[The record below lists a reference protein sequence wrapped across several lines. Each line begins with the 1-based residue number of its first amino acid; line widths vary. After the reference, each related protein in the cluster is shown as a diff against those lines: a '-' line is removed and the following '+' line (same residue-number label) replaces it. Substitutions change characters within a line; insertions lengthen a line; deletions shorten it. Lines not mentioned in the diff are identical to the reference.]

1 MRWNVAVAALAA
13 AFGFV
18 SIIVRE
24 VDLDAEVLVFY
35 RCVFAVATI
44 GLVLAVTGRLDILA
58 RRSILRFAIPL
69 GTTLGVHWFLFF
81 ETIKLSSVVLAVL
94 TAYLAPIA
102 VALLGP
108 FFLPERHSPVAL
120 AALLPSLGG
129 LALVAFAGGDDVNA
143 RPLAVATG
151 IGTAITY
158 AGLVIGTKRVAARVS
173 AAGLTFWNYTFSGL
187 VMVPLLLTADRV
199 VPHAGELGYVV
210 LLGVVFTAGTG
221 YLYVWLIR
229 KVTAQAMG
237 ILAYLEP
244 VSAAFLAWVLLDES
258 LTWQTVVGGS
268 LIIVGG
274 LAVIVLEREETGVV
288 EVPPQPEGSR
298 MRA

>member
-1 MRWNVAVAALAA
+1 MRWNVAVAGLAA
-13 AFGFV
+13 SFGFV
-18 SIIVRE
+18 SIIASE

-44 GLVLAVTGRLDILA
+44 GLVLAVTRRLFVL
-58 RRSILRFAIPL
+58 RRRATRRYALLL

-108 FFLPERHSPVAL
+108 FFLPERHSAVAL
-120 AALLPSLGG
+120 LALVPSVGG
-129 LALVAFAGGDDVNA
+129 LALVAFAGGEDVNA
-143 RPLAVATG
+143 RPLAVLTG
-151 IGTAITY
+151 LGTAITY

-173 AAGLTFWNYTFSGL
+173 AAGLTFWNYTVSGL
-187 VMVPLLLTADRV
+187 VMLPLLVSADRIA
-199 VPHAGELGYVV
+199 PTAGELGYLV
-210 LLGVVFTAGTG
+210 LLGVVFTAVTG

-229 KVTAQAMG
+229 KVTAQAIG

-244 VSAAFLAWVLLDES
+244 VSAALLAWALLGEQ
-258 LTWQTVVGGS
+258 LTWQTALGGA
-268 LIIVGG
+268 LVIAGG
-274 LAVIVLEREETGVV
+274 LAVVLFEPADAAPI
-288 EVPPQPEGSR
+288 EVAPQPAGSR
-298 MRA
+298 MGP

>member
-1 MRWNVAVAALAA
+1 VRWNVAVAALAA
-13 AFGFV
+13 GFGFV

-35 RCVFAVATI
+35 RCVFAVGTI
-44 GLVLAVTGRLDILA
+44 GLALALTRRLVVL
-58 RRSILRFAIPL
+58 RRRATLRYAALL

-108 FFLPERHSPVAL
+108 FFLREGHSRVAL
-120 AALLPSLGG
+120 FALLPSVGG
-129 LALVAFAGGDDVNA
+129 LALVAFAGGDEVNA
-143 RPLAVATG
+143 RPLALATG
-151 IGTAITY
+151 LGTAITY
-158 AGLVIGTKRVAARVS
+158 AALVIGTKRVSARVS
-173 AAGLTFWNYTFSGL
+173 AAGLTFWNYTLSGL
-187 VMVPLLLTADRV
+187 VMVPLLVTADRV
-199 VPHAGELGYVV
+199 TPSTGELGYLV
-210 LLGVVFTAGTG
+210 LLGVVFTAVTG

-244 VSAAFLAWVLLDES
+244 VSAALLAWLLLGEA
-258 LTWQTVVGGS
+258 LTSQTALGGA
-268 LIIVGG
+268 LVIVGG
-274 LAVIVLEREETGVV
+274 LVVVFFEPQDAAAV
-288 EVPPQPEGSR
+288 EVSPQPAGSR
-298 MRA
+298 MGA

>member
-1 MRWNVAVAALAA
+1 VRWNVAVAALAA

-35 RCVFAVATI
+35 RCVFAVTTI
-44 GLVLAVTGRLDILA
+44 GLALALTRRLVVLS
-58 RRSILRFAIPL
+58 RRATLRYALLL

-108 FFLPERHSPVAL
+108 LFLAERHSPVAL
-120 AALLPSLGG
+120 LALVPSVGG

-143 RPLAVATG
+143 RPLALATG
-151 IGTAITY
+151 LGTAITY

-173 AAGLTFWNYTFSGL
+173 AAGLTFWNYTLSGL

-199 VPHAGELGYVV
+199 TPSAGELGYLV
-210 LLGVVFTAGTG
+210 LLGVVFTAVTG

-244 VSAAFLAWVLLDES
+244 VSAALLAWVLLGEA
-258 LTWQTVVGGS
+258 LTWQTTLGGG

-274 LAVIVLEREETGVV
+274 LAVVFFEPEDAAAV
-288 EVPPQPEGSR
+288 EVSPQAAGSR
-298 MRA
+298 MGA

>member
-1 MRWNVAVAALAA
+1 VRWNVAVAALATS
-13 AFGFV
+13 FGFV
-18 SIIVRE
+18 SIIASE

-44 GLVLAVTGRLDILA
+44 GLVLAVTSRLVVLRERA
-58 RRSILRFAIPL
+58 TRRYALLL

-108 FFLPERHSPVAL
+108 FFLPERRSAVAL
-120 AALLPSLGG
+120 LALVPSVGG
-129 LALVAFAGGDDVNA
+129 LALVAFAGGEDVNA
-143 RPLAVATG
+143 RPLAILTG
-151 IGTAITY
+151 LGTAITY

-173 AAGLTFWNYTFSGL
+173 AAGLTFWNYTLSGL
-187 VMVPLLLTADRV
+187 VVVPLLVTADRI
-199 VPHAGELGYVV
+199 VPTAGELAYLV
-210 LLGVVFTAGTG
+210 LLGVVFTAVTG
-221 YLYVWLIR
+221 YLYIWLIR

-244 VSAAFLAWVLLDES
+244 VSAALLAWVLLGEQ
-258 LTWQTVVGGS
+258 LTWQTALGGA
-268 LIIVGG
+268 LVIAGG
-274 LAVIVLEREETGVV
+274 LAVVLFEPADVTPV
-288 EVPPQPEGSR
+288 EVSPQPAGSR
-298 MRA
+298 MGP

>member
-1 MRWNVAVAALAA
+1 VRWNVAVAALAA

-35 RCVFAVATI
+35 RCVFAVTTI
-44 GLVLAVTGRLDILA
+44 GLALVLTRRLVVLS
-58 RRSILRFAIPL
+58 RRATLRYALLL

-108 FFLPERHSPVAL
+108 LFLAERHSPVAL
-120 AALLPSLGG
+120 LALVPSVGG

-143 RPLAVATG
+143 RPLALATG
-151 IGTAITY
+151 LGTAITY

-173 AAGLTFWNYTFSGL
+173 AAGLTFWNYTLSGL

-199 VPHAGELGYVV
+199 TPSAGELGYLV
-210 LLGVVFTAGTG
+210 LLGVVFTAVTG

-244 VSAAFLAWVLLDES
+244 VSAALLAWVLLGEA
-258 LTWQTVVGGS
+258 LTWQTTLGGG

-274 LAVIVLEREETGVV
+274 LAVVFFEPEDAAAV
-288 EVPPQPEGSR
+288 EVSPQAAGSR
-298 MRA
+298 MGA

>member
-1 MRWNVAVAALAA
+1 VRWNVAVAGLAA
-13 AFGFV
+13 SFGFV
-18 SIIVRE
+18 SIIASE

-44 GLVLAVTGRLDILA
+44 GLVLAVTRRLFVL
-58 RRSILRFAIPL
+58 RRRATRRYALLL

-108 FFLPERHSPVAL
+108 FFLPERHSAVAL
-120 AALLPSLGG
+120 LALVPSVGG
-129 LALVAFAGGDDVNA
+129 LALVAFAGGEDVNA
-143 RPLAVATG
+143 RPLAVLTG
-151 IGTAITY
+151 LGTAITY

-173 AAGLTFWNYTFSGL
+173 AAGLTFWNYTVSGL
-187 VMVPLLLTADRV
+187 VMLPLLVTADRIA
-199 VPHAGELGYVV
+199 PTAGELGYLV
-210 LLGVVFTAGTG
+210 LLGIVFTAVTG

-229 KVTAQAMG
+229 KVTAQAIG

-244 VSAAFLAWVLLDES
+244 VSAALLAWALLGEQ
-258 LTWQTVVGGS
+258 LTWQTALGGA
-268 LIIVGG
+268 LVIAGG
-274 LAVIVLEREETGVV
+274 LAVVLFEPADAAPI
-288 EVPPQPEGSR
+288 EVAPQPAGSR
-298 MRA
+298 MGP

>member
-1 MRWNVAVAALAA
+1 VRWNVAVAGLAA
-13 AFGFV
+13 SFGFV
-18 SIIVRE
+18 SIIASE

-44 GLVLAVTGRLDILA
+44 GLVLAVTRRLFVL
-58 RRSILRFAIPL
+58 RRRATRRYALLL

-108 FFLPERHSPVAL
+108 FFLPERHSAVAL
-120 AALLPSLGG
+120 LALVPSVGG
-129 LALVAFAGGDDVNA
+129 LALVAFAGGEDVNA
-143 RPLAVATG
+143 RPLAVLTG
-151 IGTAITY
+151 LGTAITY

-173 AAGLTFWNYTFSGL
+173 AAGLTFWNYTVSGL
-187 VMVPLLLTADRV
+187 VMLPLLVTADRIA
-199 VPHAGELGYVV
+199 PTAGELGYLV
-210 LLGVVFTAGTG
+210 LLGIVFTAVTG

-229 KVTAQAMG
+229 KVTAQAIG

-244 VSAAFLAWVLLDES
+244 VSAALLAWALLGEQ
-258 LTWQTVVGGS
+258 LTWQSALGGA
-268 LIIVGG
+268 LVIAGG
-274 LAVIVLEREETGVV
+274 LAVVLFEPADAAPI
-288 EVPPQPEGSR
+288 EVAPQPAGSR
-298 MRA
+298 MGP

>member
-1 MRWNVAVAALAA
+1 VRWNVAVAGLAA
-13 AFGFV
+13 SFGFV
-18 SIIVRE
+18 SIIASE

-44 GLVLAVTGRLDILA
+44 GLVLAVTRRLFVL
-58 RRSILRFAIPL
+58 RRRATRRYALLL

-108 FFLPERHSPVAL
+108 FFLPERHSAVAL
-120 AALLPSLGG
+120 LALVPSVGG
-129 LALVAFAGGDDVNA
+129 LALVAFAGGEDVNA
-143 RPLAVATG
+143 RPLAVLTG
-151 IGTAITY
+151 LGTAITY

-173 AAGLTFWNYTFSGL
+173 AAGLTFWNYTVSGL
-187 VMVPLLLTADRV
+187 VMLPLLVTADRIA
-199 VPHAGELGYVV
+199 PTAGELGYLV
-210 LLGVVFTAGTG
+210 LLGVVFTAVTG

-229 KVTAQAMG
+229 KVTAQAIG

-244 VSAAFLAWVLLDES
+244 VSAALLAWALLGEQ
-258 LTWQTVVGGS
+258 LTWQSALGGA
-268 LIIVGG
+268 LVIAGG
-274 LAVIVLEREETGVV
+274 LAVVLFEPADAAPI
-288 EVPPQPEGSR
+288 EVAPQPAGSR
-298 MRA
+298 MGP

>member
-1 MRWNVAVAALAA
+1 MRWNVAVAGLAA
-13 AFGFV
+13 SFGFV
-18 SIIVRE
+18 SIIASE

-44 GLVLAVTGRLDILA
+44 GLALAVTGRLVVL
-58 RRSILRFAIPL
+58 RRRATMRYALLL

-108 FFLPERHSPVAL
+108 FFLPERRSAVAL
-120 AALLPSLGG
+120 LALVPSVGG
-129 LALVAFAGGDDVNA
+129 LALVAFAGGEDVNA
-143 RPLAVATG
+143 RPLAVLTG
-151 IGTAITY
+151 LGTAITY
-158 AGLVIGTKRVAARVS
+158 AGLVIGTKRVSARVS
-173 AAGLTFWNYTFSGL
+173 AAGLTFWNYTLSGL
-187 VMVPLLLTADRV
+187 VVVPLLLAADRV
-199 VPHAGELGYVV
+199 SPTAGELGYLV
-210 LLGVVFTAGTG
+210 LLGVVFTAVTG

-244 VSAAFLAWVLLDES
+244 VSAALLAWVLLGEQ
-258 LTWQTVVGGS
+258 LTWQTALGGV
-268 LIIVGG
+268 LVIAGG
-274 LAVIVLEREETGVV
+274 LAVVLFEPADAASI
-288 EVPPQPEGSR
+288 EVPPQAAGSR
-298 MRA
+298 MGA